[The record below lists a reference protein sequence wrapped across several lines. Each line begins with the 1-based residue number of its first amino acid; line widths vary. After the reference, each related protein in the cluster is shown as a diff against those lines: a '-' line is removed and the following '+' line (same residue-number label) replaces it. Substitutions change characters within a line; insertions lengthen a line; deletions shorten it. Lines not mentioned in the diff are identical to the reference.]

1 MAVEKDAP
9 KTVHA
14 TKSHNEQGK
23 DMAMAGFAIA
33 IASIFTNIFTFGVMA
48 IAGLVLSIIG
58 RVQTSKAGRPNNYA
72 LAGIIISASVM
83 VLTFMAFIF
92 FVTLAILAASEDER
106 SPSNIHCDGSLQDMY
121 VECKTPEQLDTPS
134 NLYPHTQS

>member
-14 TKSHNEQGK
+14 TKAHNQQGK
-23 DMAMAGFAIA
+23 DMAMAGFAISV
-33 IASIFTNIFTFGVMA
+33 ASIFTNIFTFGVMA

-58 RVQTSKAGRPNNYA
+58 RVQTSKAGQPNNYA

-83 VLTFMAFIF
+83 VLTFVGFIF
-92 FVTLAILAASEDER
+92 FLTLAILAASENER
-106 SPSNIHCDGSLQDMY
+106 PASEIHCDGSLQDMH
-121 VECKTPEQLDTPS
+121 VECQTPS
-134 NLYPHTQS
+134 GSDEPSNRYPHTQS